1 MAGLILRLV
10 EQHRP
15 LARFYHAGERAMLR
29 IRGLSQF
36 GFLHLLEV
44 THVEIA
50 VGFQPVL
57 VGFNR
62 ERADQPQATFLVGE
76 DAQHD
81 GSVLDLLVEAL
92 EHVGDLHVFVVL
104 TRQWLEGEGL
114 LDVFLAHSV
123 SLG

>member
-1 MAGLILRLV
+1 MLRL
-10 EQHRP
+10 
-15 LARFYHAGERAMLR
+15 
-29 IRGLSQF
+29 RGLSQF

-62 ERADQPQATFLVGE
+62 ERPDQAQATFLVGE
-76 DAQHD
+76 DAQDD
-81 GSVLDLLVEAL
+81 GSALDLLVEAL
-92 EHVGDLHVFVVL
+92 EHVGALHVFVVL
-104 TRQWLEGEGL
+104 ERQSGEGEGL
-114 LDVFLAHSV
+114 LDVFSSAHSV